1 MLERNPSL
9 VGLAPV
15 PPKMP
20 LDVPRLTDAAK
31 AHNSRGIRYSENG
44 ADDKAIAAFTK
55 AIERM
60 PNFAQVYY
68 NRGVTYHKNGRIY
81 KALKD
86 YNAAIALNPAFT
98 DAYCDRGIACIQS
111 GDHGL
116 AVEDLGQAIA
126 LKPRFTEAYVF
137 RGIAYAKAAKI
148 EAVLERY
155 HIPSGLNSE
164 PIGSSEPS
172 HSEVLIQASIEDF
185 GTAISL
191 TTGFQCGYKD
201 VADFAQKTG
210 FQLPADVAAML
221 TPQKPPAEPQK
232 ETRLALALKYYE
244 SGELSTGLAARLADV
259 PYSEFLVLIGK
270 HGLSPFGTIDEL
282 EEDFKRARKTSNH

>member
-1 MLERNPSL
+1 MLELNPSL
-9 VGLAPV
+9 VGFATV
-15 PPKMP
+15 PHKML
-20 LDVPRLTDAAK
+20 LDAPRLTDAAK

-55 AIERM
+55 AIELT

-68 NRGVTYHKNGRIY
+68 NRGLTYHKNGRIY

-86 YNAAIALNPAFT
+86 YNAAIDLNPAFT
-98 DAYCDRGIACIQS
+98 DAYYNRGIACIQS

-116 AVEDLGQAIA
+116 AVEDLSQAIA
-126 LKPRFTEAYVF
+126 LRPRFTEAYVY
-137 RGIAYAKAAKI
+137 RGIAYAKAAEI

-155 HIPSGLNSE
+155 HISSGWNLKGN
-164 PIGSSEPS
+164 P
-172 HSEVLIQASIEDF
+172 EVLIKASIEDF
-185 GTAISL
+185 GTVISL
-191 TTGFQCGYKD
+191 TTGSQCGYKD

-210 FQLPADVAAML
+210 IQLPADVAAML
-221 TPQKPPAEPQK
+221 TPQKPPAAHQK

-259 PYSEFLVLIGK
+259 PYSEFLVLIGQ

-282 EEDFKRARKTSNH
+282 EEDFKSARKTRNH